1 MEESDL
7 AYLPLSQIEG
17 RMLLERV
24 SMLKVNLA
32 ILGMR
37 LAGSKC

>member
-1 MEESDL
+1 MEECDL
-7 AYLPLSQIEG
+7 AYLPLSPIEK
-17 RMLLERV
+17 RRLLERV

-32 ILGMR
+32 LLGMR